1 MHCTKHKESCVVN
14 ALELI
19 VISLFIFL
27 SPVLLYATARDL

>member
-1 MHCTKHKESCVVN
+1 VQQTQGVVTMN

>member
-1 MHCTKHKESCVVN
+1 MN

>member
-1 MHCTKHKESCVVN
+1 MECCLMN

-27 SPVLLYATARDL
+27 SPILLYATARDL

>member
-1 MHCTKHKESCVVN
+1 ML
-14 ALELI
+14 ALEFI